1 MDLSETQRLFLDSL
15 HELSN
20 QFHRV
25 PGSAI
30 FLRYVK
36 SSYQDDPVRSAV
48 ELFLFL
54 FAVRYLLA
62 PKYSTKPNFVP
73 LSEEEIDDLVEDW
86 TPEPLVPPSTAREA
100 EEVEKRVVLAG
111 YDSPTTLTYLLIYL
125 LPQKIP
131 LLIEINGLYSPTGP
145 KSKLTNGRTVTNLAS
160 SNFYNLVA
168 NDTLKEKA
176 IQTLR
181 TYGVGACG
189 PPGFYGTQD
198 VHMRTEADVAASL
211 GTPACIIYSQAFST
225 ISSVIPSFSKRGDII
240 VADKGVNYAIRKGI
254 QISRSAVRW
263 YEHNDMKD
271 LERVLSRITKEQKNK
286 PLTRR
291 FIITE
296 GLFEATGDMVDL
308 PAIVELKLRYKF
320 RLILD
325 ESSSFGVLG
334 RTGRGIT
341 EHQNVDAAEVDMIVG
356 SLAGPLIAGGGFCA
370 GSEEIVHHQRISSSS
385 YCFSAALPA
394 LLATTASETI
404 SMLQT
409 SPELITQLREN
420 TKAMWMQLDPRSD
433 WVYCESAPENPVLYL
448 VLKPQVVA
456 ARKFSIEEQDG
467 IFQDVVDELRSTDQ
481 ALANGVLIT
490 RLKSI
495 EDNVVPRKIA
505 TPTPPALKV
514 CMTTGLTKKEVE
526 KAGTIIR
533 HAITKVM
540 RQKR

>member
-36 SSYQDDPVRSAV
+36 SSYQNDPVRSAV

-86 TPEPLVPPSTAREA
+86 TPEPLVPASTAREA

-111 YDSPTTLTYLLIYL
+111 
-125 LPQKIP
+125 Q
-131 LLIEINGLYSPTGP
+131 TGP

-160 SNFYNLVA
+160 SNFYNLVG

-296 GLFEATGDMVDL
+296 GLFETTGDMVDL

-356 SLAGPLIAGGGFCA
+356 SLAGPLIAAGGFCA
-370 GSEEIVHHQRISSSS
+370 GSEEIVHHQRISASS

-420 TKAMWMQLDPRSD
+420 TKAMLMQLDPRSD

-448 VLKPQVVA
+448 ALKPQVVA
-456 ARKFSIEEQDG
+456 ARKLSFEEQDA
-467 IFQDVVDELRSTDQ
+467 IFQDVVDE

-495 EDNVVPRKIA
+495 EDNVVPKKIA
-505 TPTPPALKV
+505 TPAPPALKV

>member
-1 MDLSETQRLFLDSL
+1 MDLHETQRLFLEYL
-15 HELSN
+15 HELSS

-36 SSYQDDPVRSAV
+36 SSYQNDPVRSAV

-86 TPEPLVPPSTAREA
+86 TPEPLVTPPSPQDEA
-100 EEVEKRVVLAG
+100 EVEKRVVLAG
-111 YDSPTTLTYLLIYL
+111 A
-125 LPQKIP
+125 
-131 LLIEINGLYSPTGP
+131 TGP

-160 SNFYNLVA
+160 PNFYNLVT
-168 NDTLKEKA
+168 NETLKEKA

-198 VHMRTEADVAASL
+198 VHMRTEADIAASL
-211 GTPACIIYSQAFST
+211 GVPACIVYSQAFST

-240 VADKGVNYAIRKGI
+240 VVDKGVNYAIRKGI

-263 YEHNDMKD
+263 YEHNDMED
-271 LERVLSRITKEQKNK
+271 LERVLSKITKEQAKK

-296 GLFEATGDMVDL
+296 ALFESRGDMVDL
-308 PAIVELKLRYKF
+308 PAIIELKLRYKF

-325 ESSSFGVLG
+325 ETCSFGVLG

-341 EHQNVDAAEVDMIVG
+341 EHQNVDATEVDMIVG

-370 GSEEIVHHQRISSSS
+370 GSEEIVHHQRISASA
-385 YCFSAALPA
+385 YCYSAALPA

-404 SMLQT
+404 TILQN
-409 SPELITQLREN
+409 SPDLITQLREN
-420 TKAMWMQLDPRSD
+420 IKAMWSQLDPRSD
-433 WVYCESAPENPVLYL
+433 YVYCSSAPENPVMYL
-448 VLKPQVVA
+448 VLKPGVVA
-456 ARKFSIEEQDG
+456 AKRLSVEDQVAVMQD
-467 IFQDVVDELRSTDQ
+467 IVDE

-490 RLKSI
+490 RLKTI
-495 EDNVVPRKIA
+495 EDDVVPKQMA
-505 TPTPPALKV
+505 SPAPPALKV
-514 CMTTGLTKKEVE
+514 CLTTGMSRKEVE

-533 HAITKVM
+533 HAITKVL
-540 RQKR
+540 RQRR

>member
-1 MDLSETQRLFLDSL
+1 MMDLHETQRLVLEYL

-20 QFHRV
+20 QFQRV

-36 SSYQDDPVRSAV
+36 SSYQNDPVRSAV

-86 TPEPLVPPSTAREA
+86 TPEPLVPPPSLLDES
-100 EEVEKRVVLAG
+100 EVEKRIVLTGA
-111 YDSPTTLTYLLIYL
+111 
-125 LPQKIP
+125 
-131 LLIEINGLYSPTGP
+131 TGP
-145 KSKLTNGRTVTNLAS
+145 KSKLTNGRTVTNLAC
-160 SNFYNLVA
+160 SNFYNFVA
-168 NDTLKEKA
+168 NETLKEKA

-181 TYGVGACG
+181 TYGVGPCG

-198 VHMRTEADVAASL
+198 VHMRTEADIAASL
-211 GTPACIIYSQAFST
+211 GVPACIVYSQAFST

-263 YEHNDMKD
+263 YEHNDMQD
-271 LERVLSRITKEQKNK
+271 LERVLSKITKEQAKK

-296 GLFEATGDMVDL
+296 AIFENRGDMVDL
-308 PAIVELKLRYKF
+308 PAIIELKLRYKF

-325 ESSSFGVLG
+325 ETSSFGVLG

-341 EHQNVDAAEVDMIVG
+341 EHQNVDATEVDMIVG
-356 SLAGPLIAGGGFCA
+356 SLAGPFIAGGGFCA
-370 GSEEIVHHQRISSSS
+370 GSEEIVHHQRISASA

-394 LLATTASETI
+394 LLATTASE
-404 SMLQT
+404 SLAMLQNN
-409 SPELITQLREN
+409 PDLISQLREN
-420 TKAMWMQLDPRSD
+420 IKVMWSQVDQRSEH
-433 WVYCESAPENPVLYL
+433 VYCSSVPENPVMFL
-448 VLKPQVVA
+448 VLKPSVVA
-456 ARKFSIEEQDG
+456 ARSLSIEEQEAVL
-467 IFQDVVDELRSTDQ
+467 QDVVDE

-490 RLKSI
+490 RLKSV
-495 EDNVVPRKIA
+495 EDDVVPKQIA
-505 TPTPPALKV
+505 SPAPPALKV
-514 CMTTGLTKKEVE
+514 CLTTGLSRKEVE

-533 HAITKVM
+533 HAITKVL
-540 RQKR
+540 RQRR